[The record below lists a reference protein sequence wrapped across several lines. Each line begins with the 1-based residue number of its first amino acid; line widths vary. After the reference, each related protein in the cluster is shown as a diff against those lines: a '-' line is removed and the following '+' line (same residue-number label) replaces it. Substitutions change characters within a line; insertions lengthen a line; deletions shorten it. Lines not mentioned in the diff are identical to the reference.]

1 VDIAGQDA
9 FTDEARSV
17 ALDLGLLTLNS
28 DSRQTHYLGTSSGR
42 LFTRLIGAGSPDATA
57 RTGNERSPSTNV
69 PVKAGAYAYT
79 KRSKDSCRML
89 YDTLKK
95 NLPSEDDARL
105 LLEVYFR
112 SVHIDHPFLH
122 PRSLLSAVDALYQ
135 CASADVSVGIGHNG
149 WVAPVR
155 PFAYNGEYER
165 SRNLDCTPISVFTAT
180 FHVFMVFALAATVR
194 TRQRAYDFAPNQFYR
209 VAMIADQH
217 CFSNTSLAS
226 LQASLLLAVHSLL
239 SPTELNIWTL
249 TYVSMAHC
257 VDLGLH
263 RSVGEGSGLSH
274 AATLTR
280 KMLFF
285 CVYHLDR

>member
-1 VDIAGQDA
+1 
-9 FTDEARSV
+9 
-17 ALDLGLLTLNS
+17 
-28 DSRQTHYLGTSSGR
+28 
-42 LFTRLIGAGSPDATA
+42 
-57 RTGNERSPSTNV
+57 
-69 PVKAGAYAYT
+69 
-79 KRSKDSCRML
+79 
-89 YDTLKK
+89 
-95 NLPSEDDARL
+95 LPPEDDARL

-112 SVHIDHPFLH
+112 NIHIDHPFLH
-122 PRSLLSAVDALYQ
+122 PESLLSAVEALYQ
-135 CASADVSVGIGHNG
+135 CATADATVEIGHNG
-149 WVAPVR
+149 WAASVR

-165 SRNLDCTPISVFTAT
+165 SRNVDCTPITVFTAT
-180 FHVFMVFALAATVR
+180 FHVFMVFTLAATVR

-209 VAMIADQH
+209 VAMTADQH

-226 LQASLLLAVHSLL
+226 LQATLLLAVHSLL

-263 RSVGEGSGLSH
+263 RRISNDSGLSS
-274 AATLTR
+274 AAVLTR